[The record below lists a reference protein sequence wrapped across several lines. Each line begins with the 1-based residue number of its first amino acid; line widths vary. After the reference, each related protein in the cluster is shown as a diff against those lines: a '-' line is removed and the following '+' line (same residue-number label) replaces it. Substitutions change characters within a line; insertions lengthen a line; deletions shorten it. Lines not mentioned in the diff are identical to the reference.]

1 MAFKI
6 GKVVVNNNIES
17 LNQTEH
23 DGKMKYVPSISTSC
37 QRNQFCLARMKNKLA
52 VCVECFANALLS
64 IRRNLEAA
72 ILMNLVILCDHLF
85 TEQEADSIRIKF
97 TKKMLEWNPHKYTR
111 IESFGDVSCLV
122 QARNYIRIIRAN
134 PDCNFAIWSKNWN
147 IWYQAFEL
155 DGKPSNC
162 TFVLSS
168 LKINVPDQVPEK
180 IKPYV
185 DHVFTV
191 YEGEYAAANGV
202 ETNCAAKSCA
212 ACGRCYEHNP
222 KDFWVNEKLR
232 LKGGRKKKTQKR
244 IKKAA

>member
-6 GKVVVNNNIES
+6 GIIK
-17 LNQTEH
+17 LNQSEH
-23 DGKMKYVPSISTSC
+23 EGKMKNVPSISTSC
-37 QRNQFCLARMKNKLA
+37 RRNKFCLARMKNA
-52 VCVECFANALLS
+52 VNVCVECFANALLG
-64 IRRNLEAA
+64 IRKNLEAA
-72 ILMNLVILCDHLF
+72 IAKNADILTDHLF
-85 TEQEADSIRIKF
+85 TDEEAATIKIKF
-97 TKKMLEWNPHKYTR
+97 TKKMLAGNPKKRTR

-134 PDCNFAIWSKNWN
+134 PDCNFAIWSKNWF
-147 IWYQAFEL
+147 IWYLAFEM

-162 TFVLSS
+162 TFVFSS
-168 LKINVPDQVPEK
+168 LKINVSDQVPEK

-202 ETNCAAKSCA
+202 ETNCAAESCA
-212 ACGRCYEHNP
+212 ACGRCYEHDP

-244 IKKAA
+244 IRKAA